1 MPKLKLN
8 EKQKRFCEEYL
19 IDLNA
24 TQAAIRAGYS
34 EKTAYTIGQKLT
46 KKSEVK
52 AYIEE
57 KLETLKNE
65 RTADT
70 QEMNSDNKEESEADT
85 IKAEGNA
92 SIPEEL
98 LNEAKEKFSDEY
110 KFILFS
116 DLEKYDANLNGEK
129 IYTIAIVQEV
139 DSDAI
144 KSRKSEGYMFQGFKT
159 NIDYTEY
166 LSEGDVVCIYGTVG
180 EEQELFGMRWTEIS
194 DSAVI
199 ACGDACE
206 EYAQDS
212 SDESLEEYF
221 YDHQ

>member
-70 QEMNSDNKEESEADT
+70 QEIMEYLTSVMRGESESEEIVLKGVGKGSQKIEKVQKRPSEKDKL
-85 IKAEGNA
+85 KAA
-92 SIPEEL
+92 EL
-98 LNEAKEKFSDEY
+98 LGKRFGMFTEK
-110 KFILFS
+110 
-116 DLEKYDANLNGEK
+116 
-129 IYTIAIVQEV
+129 VEV
-139 DSDAI
+139 DGEIRSEKLSDVLDQVGG
-144 KSRKSEGYMFQGFKT
+144 EG
-159 NIDYTEY
+159 
-166 LSEGDVVCIYGTVG
+166 
-180 EEQELFGMRWTEIS
+180 
-194 DSAVI
+194 
-199 ACGDACE
+199 
-206 EYAQDS
+206 
-212 SDESLEEYF
+212 LEE
-221 YDHQ
+221 